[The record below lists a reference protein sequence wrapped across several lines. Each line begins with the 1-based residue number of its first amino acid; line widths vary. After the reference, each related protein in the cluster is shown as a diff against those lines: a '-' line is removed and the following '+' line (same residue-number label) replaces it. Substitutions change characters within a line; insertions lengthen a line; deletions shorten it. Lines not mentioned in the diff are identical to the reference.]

1 MIIKKNDITPERPII
16 MVLYGTPGTGKT
28 SVATTADEPI
38 LIDTDRGYDRAVQRV
53 DTLEANKW
61 QDIDAER
68 ETIRG
73 YKTVIVD
80 TAKAL
85 LDDYLSVFAVE
96 QNYKLKTNSLKR
108 FGQMADDFKAFV
120 NFLRSNGADIIF
132 ICHDKETTEGDIIR
146 HSPDCTGQSKDL
158 LLRISDQVGYISKIN
173 GKRMITF
180 EPTDNFVGKNVARLG
195 ATEIPECTEPDFQ
208 SFMADII
215 KEVKASI
222 QSKSEAQRK
231 ANETLNGLRDRL
243 ASAMTEEEID
253 ALLTASQELPQVLK
267 KPFFMEMKDK
277 LADKGFKYDNKTK
290 KFIKDETADKS
301 DAA

>member
-1 MIIKKNDITPERPII
+1 MIIKKNDITPERPVI

-68 ETIRG
+68 ETIKG

-96 QNYKLKTNSLKR
+96 QNYKLKTNTLKR
-108 FGQMADDFKAFV
+108 FGQMADDFKTFV

-132 ICHDKETTEGDIIR
+132 ICHDKETTEGDIIK

-180 EPTDNFVGKNVARLG
+180 EPTDNFVGKNVAQLG
-195 ATEIPECTEPDFQ
+195 ATEIPECTGPDFQ

-215 KEVKASI
+215 KKVKASI

-231 ANETLNGLRDRL
+231 ANETLDDLRDRL

-253 ALLTASQELPQVLK
+253 ALQTASQELPQVLK
-267 KPFFMEMKDK
+267 KPFFLEMKDK
-277 LADKGFKYDNKTK
+277 LAGRGFKYDNKTK